1 MSFEQG
7 ERVQINHF
15 VSISQNSINIHL
27 PGEGRSILI
36 KVQFKETEEGV
47 TEIVLQNCEIY

>member
-15 VSISQNSINIHL
+15 VSISQNTINIHL
-27 PGEGRSILI
+27 PSEGRSILI

-47 TEIVLQNCEIY
+47 TEIVL